1 MPSFKLTVSDQ
12 KGKSISRELKDNDAN
27 VLLGLQVGQETDAS
41 ILGLQGKIKITGGS
55 DKSGVAMRGDVAGIP
70 RKRVLLSK
78 GVGLQDAKKGLRKR
92 KLVRGNIISEEIYQ
106 INCKYDGKI
115 DLEPKEEAKKEAPK
129 EGAKKEKEAP
139 KKEAKHQRRSTKEGS
154 TKEEAPKH
162 QRSTKEA
169 KKHQRKHQRKKHQR
183 STKERIG

>member
-27 VLLGLQVGQETDAS
+27 VLLGLQIGQETDAS

-55 DKSGVAMRGDVAGIP
+55 DKSGVAMRGDVAGVP
-70 RKRVLLSK
+70 RKRILISK
-78 GVGLQDAKKGLRKR
+78 GVGLQDVKKGLRKR

-115 DLEPKEEAKKEAPK
+115 DLEPKEEAPK
-129 EGAKKEKEAP
+129 KEAP
-139 KKEAKHQRRSTKEGS
+139 KKEAPKKEAPKKEAP
-154 TKEEAPKH
+154 KEEAPK
-162 QRSTKEA
+162 KEA
-169 KKHQRKHQRKKHQR
+169 PKKEAPKKEAPK
-183 STKERIG
+183 KEAPKKEAPKKEAPKKE

>member
-1 MPSFKLTVSDQ
+1 VSDQ

-78 GVGLQDAKKGLRKR
+78 GVGLQDVKKGLRKR

-115 DLEPKEEAKKEAPK
+115 DLEPKTEAPKEEPKEAPKKEAKTETPKEEPKEAPKKEAKKEAPK
-129 EGAKKEKEAP
+129 EAKKEAP
-139 KKEAKHQRRSTKEGS
+139 KKEAKK
-154 TKEEAPKH
+154 EAPK
-162 QRSTKEA
+162 KEP
-169 KKHQRKHQRKKHQR
+169 KK
-183 STKERIG
+183 E

>member
-1 MPSFKLTVSDQ
+1 VSDQ

-78 GVGLQDAKKGLRKR
+78 GVGLQDVKKGLRKR

-115 DLEPKEEAKKEAPK
+115 DLEPKTEAPKEEPKEAPKKEAKKEAPK
-129 EGAKKEKEAP
+129 EAPKKEAP
-139 KKEAKHQRRSTKEGS
+139 KKEAKK
-154 TKEEAPKH
+154 EAPK
-162 QRSTKEA
+162 KEA
-169 KKHQRKHQRKKHQR
+169 KKEAPKKEAK
-183 STKERIG
+183 KEAPKKE

>member
-1 MPSFKLTVSDQ
+1 VSDQ

-55 DKSGVAMRGDVAGIP
+55 DKSGVPMRGDVAGVP
-70 RKRVLLSK
+70 RKRILISK
-78 GVGLQDAKKGLRKR
+78 GVGLQDVKKGLRKR

-115 DLEPKEEAKKEAPK
+115 DLEPKTEAPKEEPKEAPK
-129 EGAKKEKEAP
+129 EVPKKEAP
-139 KKEAKHQRRSTKEGS
+139 KKEPK
-154 TKEEAPKH
+154 EAPKKEP
-162 QRSTKEA
+162 KEA
-169 KKHQRKHQRKKHQR
+169 PKKEP
-183 STKERIG
+183 KEATS